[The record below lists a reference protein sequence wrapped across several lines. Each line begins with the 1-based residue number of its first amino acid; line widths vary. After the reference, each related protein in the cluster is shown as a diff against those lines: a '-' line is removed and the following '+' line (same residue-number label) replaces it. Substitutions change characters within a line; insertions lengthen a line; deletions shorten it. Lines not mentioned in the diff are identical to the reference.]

1 MDRPY
6 GRCFVQ
12 ALIRTPETGAATSL
26 YLATDAAL
34 KGRTGEIYKDM
45 TVRNIPERIRSHPQA
60 DNVWRFLLDLHFN
73 GN

>member
-1 MDRPY
+1 MADAVGPHKNSGNRSCY
-6 GRCFVQ
+6 
-12 ALIRTPETGAATSL
+12 SL

>member
-1 MDRPY
+1 IDPMADVLFRP
-6 GRCFVQ
+6 
-12 ALIRTPETGAATSL
+12 LIRTPETGAATSL